1 MALHCT
7 VVTPERAILEAEA
20 EQVTVPA
27 HDGEIGILP
36 KHARLLAKLGV
47 GVLRVTTAG
56 RTRELFVEGGFVQ
69 VAEDRVTVLT
79 DSASEMSDIDVPAA
93 AARVDQLRGSGHGE
107 EFAAAKHRH
116 LTMKRVKEKFD
127 RS

>member
-1 MALHCT
+1 MSLHCT
-7 VVTPERAILEAEA
+7 VVTPEKAILETEA

-47 GVLRVTTAG
+47 GVLRVTSGGKTK
-56 RTRELFVEGGFVQ
+56 ELFVDGGFVQ

-79 DSASEMSDIDVPAA
+79 DSASEMTDIDVPAA
-93 AARVDQLRGSGHGE
+93 ASRVEELRGTGHGE
-107 EFAAAKHRH
+107 EFAEAKHRH